1 MDYRDD
7 SGGLL
12 LRAAALEE
20 EIEGLRSS
28 VLERK
33 QELAEAK
40 SAPVATTTTPAPTP
54 EERLATLQAR
64 IAERQESASRPSE
77 TNTGVHGGYAAFAG
91 LFAAIAVTL
100 LLATEHTFL
109 VICLA
114 FSAVV
119 VAFALILV
127 GRSPRA
133 QEIAEGIGELLIGIV
148 EIFGRLLEALSF

>member
-20 EIEGLRSS
+20 EIEGLRAS

-40 SAPVATTTTPAPTP
+40 STPVATPTATTP

-133 QEIAEGIGELLIGIV
+133 QEIAEGIGELLIGLV
-148 EIFGRLLEALSF
+148 EIFARLLEALSF

>member
-40 SAPVATTTTPAPTP
+40 SAPVAQATVPTP

-114 FSAVV
+114 FSAVI

-133 QEIAEGIGELLIGIV
+133 QEIAEGIGELLIGLV
-148 EIFGRLLEALSF
+148 EIFARLLEALSF

>member
-7 SGGLL
+7 SGGLR

-20 EIEGLRSS
+20 ELEGLRTA
-28 VLERK
+28 VFERK

-40 SAPVATTTTPAPTP
+40 RAPVETVPTP
-54 EERLATLQAR
+54 EERLAALRAQIADYEAGGAAVATAR
-64 IAERQESASRPSE
+64 GANAP
-77 TNTGVHGGYAAFAG
+77 VAAGYAAFSG
-91 LFAAIAVTL
+91 LFAALAVTL

-109 VICLA
+109 LICFA

-119 VAFALILV
+119 VAFVLLLV

-133 QEIAEGIGELLIGIV
+133 QEVAAGLGELLIGLV
-148 EIFGRLLEALSF
+148 EVFARLLEALSF